1 MTDTGAGK
9 KLTTPAHGL
18 CSLRRPPSPT
28 PGVHTPRSKRRR
40 HAPRPPGSELGACF
54 VAGAPCVPGVGA
66 LPPCLSLDSCTT
78 HAAAAVRVA
87 DLRIEHASSAAGV
100 GRGVH

>member
-1 MTDTGAGK
+1 MHLA
-9 KLTTPAHGL
+9 
-18 CSLRRPPSPT
+18 
-28 PGVHTPRSKRRR
+28 
-40 HAPRPPGSELGACF
+40 PPGSELGACF

-100 GRGVH
+100 GRGVHARSLRAKGRCYPLRFPSGGHADAGDRTMAKRLTRR